1 MESATLKT
9 SYVDFEKNMIHG
21 KVYSIQH
28 YVINVVSDLR
38 QVGSFLRVLQFPP
51 PIKLTAEILLKYSW
65 NTTRWTLRN
74 NQSIIKIFSKFSDKQ
89 SKTKQKNKNPQKPP
103 PKKKSKGNNNETETV
118 FLCYFTTTYKLR
130 AFMKKNKRTNNDL
143 DTKLY
148 TEY

>member
-1 MESATLKT
+1 
-9 SYVDFEKNMIHG
+9 MIHG

-38 QVGSFLRVLQFPP
+38 QVVSFLRVLQFPP

-89 SKTKQKNKNPQKPP
+89 SKTKQKNKKPTKNT
-103 PKKKSKGNNNETETV
+103 KKNKKARETITKQR
-118 FLCYFTTTYKLR
+118 LYFYAISPHTYKLR
-130 AFMKKNKRTNNDL
+130 AFMRFWYSSVVNL
-143 DTKLY
+143 DKSKSIRSFYLFILNF
-148 TEY
+148 